1 MSLNQKKKEIYSM
14 KIQIVLNE
22 PIFFDWTSY
31 EVEVDDRYPK
41 VIVRDIAEE
50 IVRGVTQ
57 VLGYGDT
64 NIEIY
69 IKEGD

>member
-1 MSLNQKKKEIYSM
+1 M

>member
-22 PIFFDWTSY
+22 PIFFAWTSY